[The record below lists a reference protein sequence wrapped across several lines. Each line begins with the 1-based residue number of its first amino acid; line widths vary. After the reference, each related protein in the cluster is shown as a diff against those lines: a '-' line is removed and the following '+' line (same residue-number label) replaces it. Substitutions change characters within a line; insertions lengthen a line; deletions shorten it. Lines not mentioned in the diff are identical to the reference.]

1 MTAPVTVLIATISTV
16 AISAKLVG
24 SALTSTLL
32 LLALIFVAGSGITVI
47 GVIPIHR
54 DLHANV
60 LLDLAKQAL
69 AQLVAE

>member
-16 AISAKLVG
+16 AISATLVG

-32 LLALIFVAGSGITVI
+32 LLALIFVAGSGITV
-47 GVIPIHR
+47 VSVSPIYWN
-54 DLHANV
+54 LHANV
-60 LLDLAKQAL
+60 PLDLAKQAL